1 MDELTLTDIVAAA
14 SLPSGGGSK
23 KKTTNTCRQDGCQ
36 NIVVRGKLCYKHLPL
51 PSSTFCMPIGT
62 ATVGGGGGGIVDGVD
77 NSIKYQDGRDKHGH
91 KNCSHPSC
99 ENIVVQVRNRDIII
113 VRVGGLGA
121 YNYIRVYVYNV
132 HHPCG
137 GVRVPTLRRVLFN
150 YVAHMTCFFYHFAT

>member
-62 ATVGGGGGGIVDGVD
+62 ATVGGGGGIVDGVVD
-77 NSIKYQDGRDKHGH
+77 SNKYQDGRDKHGH

-99 ENIVVQVRNRDIII
+99 QNFVVQVRNRDIII
-113 VRVGGLGA
+113 VCVCVGGVG
-121 YNYIRVYVYNV
+121 VY
-132 HHPCG
+132 
-137 GVRVPTLRRVLFN
+137 
-150 YVAHMTCFFYHFAT
+150 

>member
-1 MDELTLTDIVAAA
+1 MRSYTNTTMDELTLTDIVAAA

-62 ATVGGGGGGIVDGVD
+62 ATVGGGGGGVVDNVD

-99 ENIVVQVRNRDIII
+99 ENIVVQVRVCYYYCIVVCVLMVWVYIII
-113 VRVGGLGA
+113 F
-121 YNYIRVYVYNV
+121 VYTS
-132 HHPCG
+132 
-137 GVRVPTLRRVLFN
+137 PTRWR
-150 YVAHMTCFFYHFAT
+150 C

>member
-62 ATVGGGGGGIVDGVD
+62 ATVGGGGGGIIDGVVD
-77 NSIKYQDGRDKHGH
+77 SNKYQDGRDKHGH

-99 ENIVVQVRNRDIII
+99 QNIVVQVRNRDIII
-113 VRVGGLGA
+113 VICVLVVWI
-121 YNYIRVYVYNV
+121 NSCIRI
-132 HHPCG
+132 
-137 GVRVPTLRRVLFN
+137 
-150 YVAHMTCFFYHFAT
+150 

>member
-62 ATVGGGGGGIVDGVD
+62 ATVGGGGGGGIVDSVVD
-77 NSIKYQDGRDKHGH
+77 NKYQDGRDKHGH

-99 ENIVVQVRNRDIII
+99 QNIVVQVRNRDIIT
-113 VRVGGLGA
+113 VCVCVGGVG
-121 YNYIRVYVYNV
+121 VY
-132 HHPCG
+132 
-137 GVRVPTLRRVLFN
+137 
-150 YVAHMTCFFYHFAT
+150 

>member
-51 PSSTFCMPIGT
+51 PSSTFCMPT
-62 ATVGGGGGGIVDGVD
+62 TTVGGGGGVIDGVV
-77 NSIKYQDGRDKHGH
+77 NSNKYQDGRDKHGH

-99 ENIVVQVRNRDIII
+99 ENIVVQVRN
-113 VRVGGLGA
+113 
-121 YNYIRVYVYNV
+121 
-132 HHPCG
+132 
-137 GVRVPTLRRVLFN
+137 
-150 YVAHMTCFFYHFAT
+150 

>member
-62 ATVGGGGGGIVDGVD
+62 ATVGGGGGGGIVDGVVD
-77 NSIKYQDGRDKHGH
+77 NKYQDGRDKHGH

-99 ENIVVQVRNRDIII
+99 QNIVVQVRNRDIII
-113 VRVGGLGA
+113 VLFVGVVRVH
-121 YNYIRVYVYNV
+121 IIVYVYNV
-132 HHPCG
+132 HHPRG
-137 GVRVPTLRRVLFN
+137 GVGVPILLNDAYF
-150 YVAHMTCFFYHFAT
+150 